1 MMISRTTTKFK
12 KLFALLPKEIQ
23 SQSRK
28 AYKLFLQNSTHPSLH
43 FKRIHQTQPVYSIRI
58 NLNYRAVGIMKEQNI
73 VWFWIGTHDE
83 YERLIASF

>member
-1 MMISRTTTKFK
+1 MSKD
-12 KLFALLPKEIQ
+12 IQ